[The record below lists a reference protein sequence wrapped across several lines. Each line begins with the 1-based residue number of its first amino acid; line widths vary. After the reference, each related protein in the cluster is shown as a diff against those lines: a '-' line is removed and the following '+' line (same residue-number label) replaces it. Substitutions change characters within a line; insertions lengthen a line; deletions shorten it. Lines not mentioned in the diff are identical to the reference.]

1 MRAFWQIVFLF
12 VLVFLSLAL
21 PFSIFFY
28 EADSDPRIT
37 KIAPWKK
44 AAIQSSV
51 LFVVIGAI
59 VGVSYALLHTAYVPI
74 KCEDPLHPSCP
85 TKPERVATTV
95 GFLDFIIGLCAFV
108 GWWFFFLFGSVGI
121 VALPWD
127 LIMCFI
133 YRPVPIDLAT
143 FTEKKRVLGEKAALI
158 RALGESLKV
167 REIRER
173 NTSWWNAFCKR
184 RALKHDYNRLCQS
197 VHLLEEEF
205 SNLNVAFT
213 ERGENPFYSYAKLVG
228 GILCAGLSILWFT
241 HIILYMLLPVLI
253 GHTVT
258 GFLND
263 FLSLIKRWEV
273 YVIDLITYG
282 TLVAYLLASVIKGC
296 LKVGLR
302 VFFLFAVKPMKKGDT
317 HLNTL
322 LFNVAVILLS
332 SAAVAQFSV
341 EAFLE
346 YVEGTVADF
355 VFRIEVENIPFFAF
369 FYDNRLFVWA
379 MSVISLI
386 TLVLLIVWPR
396 DTTAVNFNVEVA
408 KGTAVITDANGR

>member
-1 MRAFWQIVFLF
+1 
-12 VLVFLSLAL
+12 
-21 PFSIFFY
+21 
-28 EADSDPRIT
+28 
-37 KIAPWKK
+37 
-44 AAIQSSV
+44 
-51 LFVVIGAI
+51 
-59 VGVSYALLHTAYVPI
+59 
-74 KCEDPLHPSCP
+74 
-85 TKPERVATTV
+85 
-95 GFLDFIIGLCAFV
+95 
-108 GWWFFFLFGSVGI
+108 
-121 VALPWD
+121 
-127 LIMCFI
+127 
-133 YRPVPIDLAT
+133 
-143 FTEKKRVLGEKAALI
+143 
-158 RALGESLKV
+158 
-167 REIRER
+167 
-173 NTSWWNAFCKR
+173 
-184 RALKHDYNRLCQS
+184 
-197 VHLLEEEF
+197 
-205 SNLNVAFT
+205 LNVAFT
-213 ERGENPFYSYAKLVG
+213 ERGENPFYSYAKLVC
-228 GILCAGLSILWFT
+228 GILCGGLSIVWFT